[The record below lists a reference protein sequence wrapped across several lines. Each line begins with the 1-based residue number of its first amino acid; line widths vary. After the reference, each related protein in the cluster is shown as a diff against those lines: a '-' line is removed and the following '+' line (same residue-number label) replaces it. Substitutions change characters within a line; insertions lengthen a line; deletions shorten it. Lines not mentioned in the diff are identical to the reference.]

1 MRDAEAS
8 GATSSTPVDGTTL
21 AAATEALRARAASR
35 VDAVR
40 LRVLEALTRRGAGLD
55 EAVRRTL
62 DDKATALAT
71 TWLAGAAVDP
81 AVDPAV
87 DDTQCRIDDGMPHRG
102 ALAELVSRLGRPA
115 STIPARAGPTKSQD
129 VSSVPASPAELETL
143 AYFRRTWSRL
153 SADQRVAESLSTLP
167 ENAGPLNSH
176 HLVHRSLSA
185 MREVSPEYLERF
197 IAHVDALL
205 WLDLANEGAIA
216 DAAPAARV
224 EGGRKP
230 PRGR

>member
-1 MRDAEAS
+1 MRDAAAS
-8 GATSSTPVDGTTL
+8 GATSSTPVDGMTL
-21 AAATEALRARAASR
+21 ADATDALRARAASR

-40 LRVLEALTRRGAGLD
+40 LRFLEALKRRGAGRD
-55 EAVRRTL
+55 DAVRRVL

-71 TWLAGAAVDP
+71 AWLADVAVDP
-81 AVDPAV
+81 VV
-87 DDTQCRIDDGMPHRG
+87 DDTRCRIDDGTPHRS
-102 ALAELVSRLGRPA
+102 ALAELVSRLGRPV
-115 STIPARAGPTKSQD
+115 STIPARTGPTKSQD

-205 WLDLANEGAIA
+205 WLDQANDGAIA

>member
-8 GATSSTPVDGTTL
+8 GATSPTPVDGTTL
-21 AAATEALRARAASR
+21 AAATQALRARAASR

-40 LRVLEALTRRGAGLD
+40 LRVLEALKRRGAGLD

-71 TWLAGAAVDP
+71 AWLADA

-87 DDTQCRIDDGMPHRG
+87 DDTQCRIDDGMPHRS

-115 STIPARAGPTKSQD
+115 STIPARAGPTRSQD

-176 HLVHRSLSA
+176 HLVHRSLAA
-185 MREVSPEYLERF
+185 MREVSPGYLERF

>member
-8 GATSSTPVDGTTL
+8 GATSPTPVDGTTL
-21 AAATEALRARAASR
+21 AAATQALRARAASR

-40 LRVLEALTRRGAGLD
+40 LRVLEALKRRGAGLD
-55 EAVRRTL
+55 DAVRRTL

-71 TWLAGAAVDP
+71 AWLADA

-87 DDTQCRIDDGMPHRG
+87 DDTQCRIDDGMPHRS

-115 STIPARAGPTKSQD
+115 STIPARAGPTRSQD

>member
-21 AAATEALRARAASR
+21 AAATQALRARAASR

-40 LRVLEALTRRGAGLD
+40 LRVLEALKRRGAGLD
-55 EAVRRTL
+55 DAVRRAL

-71 TWLAGAAVDP
+71 AWLADA

-87 DDTQCRIDDGMPHRG
+87 DDTQCRIDDGMPHRS

-115 STIPARAGPTKSQD
+115 STIPARAGPTRSQD

-185 MREVSPEYLERF
+185 MRELSPEYLERF

-205 WLDLANEGAIA
+205 WLDLANESAIA
-216 DAAPAARV
+216 DATPASRP
-224 EGGRKP
+224 EGGRKL